1 MRLALD
7 RLRRRRLWGLP
18 VPDLALAGVL
28 CLVAA
33 ASVLTGN
40 PAEGPIALTLPVAVA
55 TTLALAWR
63 RRSPVVALAVIA
75 AAGLLQALL
84 AQSPGSLWSLAVY
97 AIAVYS
103 LAAWSTEG
111 VAAIA
116 GAAFVAVLLVQERL
130 DNGVDYVFILLLFGG
145 VWLLGR
151 ASRHWRGRVSAAD
164 ERQREAAR
172 LAVAE
177 ERVRIARD
185 LHDVVAHS
193 LGAIAV
199 QADAAEAALQL
210 APDRAVTPVRV
221 IRQTAREALTDIR
234 GVLDMLRG
242 GEDDVPGVA
251 SPAAS
256 AVAGLVDSAR
266 AAGMRIEL
274 DLRLTDGLVPPAV
287 DLACYRIVQESL
299 TNARKHAPGAAVSI
313 AVVQARRELR
323 VEIRSSAAA
332 AAASSEPSGRGYGI
346 RGMRERVRELGG
358 SLEAG
363 PEPGG
368 GFAVR
373 AAIPLPAGR
382 RA

>member
-7 RLRRRRLWGLP
+7 RIRRRRLWGLP
-18 VPDLALAGVL
+18 VPDVALAGAL

-40 PAEGPIALTLPVAVA
+40 PVEGPVALTLPVAVV

-63 RRSPVVALAVIA
+63 RRAPVLALALIA
-75 AAGLLQALL
+75 AAGLLQAFL
-84 AQSPGSLWSLAVY
+84 AQSPGSLWSLVVY
-97 AIAVYS
+97 LIGVYS

-111 VAAIA
+111 IAAIA
-116 GAAFVAVLLVQERL
+116 GAAFVAVLLVEERL

-151 ASRHWRGRVSAAD
+151 ASRYWRGRVSAA
-164 ERQREAAR
+164 EQRQREAAR

-210 APDRAVTPVRV
+210 APERAATPVRV

-242 GEDDVPGVA
+242 GDDEQPGVA
-251 SPAAS
+251 SPAVS
-256 AVAGLVDSAR
+256 AVTALVESAR
-266 AAGMRIEL
+266 VAGMRIEL
-274 DLRLTDGLVPPAV
+274 DLRLSDDLVPPAV

-299 TNARKHAPGAAVSI
+299 TNARKHAPGTEVAI
-313 AVVQARRELR
+313 AVAQDRRELR
-323 VEIRSSAAA
+323 VVVRNAAA
-332 AAASSEPSGRGYGI
+332 VVPGSVEPEGRGYGI

-358 SLEAG
+358 TLDAAATAD
-363 PEPGG
+363 G
-368 GFAVR
+368 GFEVR
-373 AAIPLPAGR
+373 AAIPLHRGS